1 MSVYGWPNTHIHWGS
16 TGTWIEV
23 SCPWAA
29 GRQSKDNNDQVAVG
43 LPEYDKLFKIR
54 PLWSWLLRS
63 FKTIPNWWDALCGW
77 ANSPFQGKECIEH
90 FLCWQTKMEFPTI
103 LSFTQVLS
111 LKKVEFQTLEKVGT
125 LYSVI
130 PPQKRFYD
138 NWFCGIDLQMIL

>member
-1 MSVYGWPNTHIHWGS
+1 
-16 TGTWIEV
+16 
-23 SCPWAA
+23 
-29 GRQSKDNNDQVAVG
+29 
-43 LPEYDKLFKIR
+43 
-54 PLWSWLLRS
+54 
-63 FKTIPNWWDALCGW
+63 
-77 ANSPFQGKECIEH
+77 
-90 FLCWQTKMEFPTI
+90 MEFPTI